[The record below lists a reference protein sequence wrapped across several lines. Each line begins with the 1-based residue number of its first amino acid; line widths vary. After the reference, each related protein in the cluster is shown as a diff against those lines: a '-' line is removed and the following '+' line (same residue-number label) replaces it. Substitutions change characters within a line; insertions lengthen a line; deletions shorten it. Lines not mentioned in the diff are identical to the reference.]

1 MWRLKERETQI
12 DADFKDLKETR
23 LLTAFQL

>member
-1 MWRLKERETQI
+1 MWRLKEREARI

-23 LLTAFQL
+23 LLTAFRL